1 MKTTR
6 RGFLKTAGIAAAA
19 ISGTAGGCCPYKE
32 EQATVKDGYKRLNLG
47 MASYTFRKFSL
58 EDTLAMT
65 NRLGLKH
72 ICFKS
77 FHLPLESTEE
87 EIKAVA
93 AKVKEAGI
101 NLYGCGVVTIK
112 TEADISQAFK
122 YAKAA
127 GMSIING
134 VTRDDDFRLLKPI
147 NKAVQEYDIKFAI
160 HNHGPDEKLYTT
172 PERCYNQIK
181 DMDPRMGLCIDIGHT
196 QRNGVDPAESIEMY
210 FDRLFDL
217 HIKDVTAA
225 VKEGKTIEIGR
236 GIIDIPKVLRTLL
249 KINYKGFVSFEFE
262 KDPDDP
268 LAGVAESLGYVK
280 GVMSVI

>member
-6 RGFLKTAGIAAAA
+6 RAFLKTAGIAAVSV
-19 ISGTAGGCCPYKE
+19 SGAVAGCRKKE
-32 EQATVKDGYKRLNLG
+32 EPAAVKDGCKRIKLG

-65 NRLGLKH
+65 NRLGLKY
-72 ICFKS
+72 IGFKS

-87 EIKAVA
+87 EIKSAA

-101 NLYGCGVVTIK
+101 DLYACGVVVIK
-112 TEADISQAFK
+112 KEDDIPQAFK

-127 GMSIING
+127 GMRIING
-134 VTRDDDFRLLKPI
+134 VTRGDNFRLLKPI
-147 NKAVQEYDIKFAI
+147 NEAVQEYDIKFAI
-160 HNHGPDEKLYTT
+160 HNHGPDEDLYTT

-196 QRNGVDPAESIEMY
+196 QRSGVDPAESIEMY

-236 GIIDIPKVLRTLL
+236 GIIDIPKVFRTLIRL
-249 KINYKGFVSFEFE
+249 NYRGVAEFEFE
-262 KDPDDP
+262 KDPEDP
-268 LAGVAESLGYVK
+268 LPGTAESVGYVK
-280 GVMSVI
+280 GVLSVI